1 MNREESVAEEEGGNI
16 NEYKGRDDEGTRLF
30 GLAGG

>member
-16 NEYKGRDDEGTRLF
+16 NEYKGRDDEETRPF